1 MKISDG
7 IQSYVMDIEFIKETN
22 EVFLIEL
29 NAFGAEFS
37 AASCLFHWLR
47 DNSILENHNDKNCEQ
62 EVLFRVL
69 SSNTSVEEIERVPP
83 IFHFY

>member
-1 MKISDG
+1 
-7 IQSYVMDIEFIKETN
+7 MDVEFIKDTS

-47 DNSILENHNDKNCEQ
+47 DTVLAPLTATVSIQK
-62 EVLFRVL
+62 L
-69 SSNTSVEEIERVPP
+69 SFWALDCHIKTT
-83 IFHFY
+83 

>member
-1 MKISDG
+1 
-7 IQSYVMDIEFIKETN
+7 MDIEFIKETN

-47 DNSILENHNDKNCEQ
+47 DNSVLENHNDKNGQQ
-62 EVLFRVL
+62 EVIFRIL
-69 SSNTSVEEIERVPP
+69 SSNITTKSVEEIERVPP
-83 IFHFY
+83 IFRFC